1 MRRAA
6 AGFLALLA
14 LLAQGC
20 QSAPPAAV
28 ATAASGKS
36 AALRNMEPV
45 AIAAHRCWFAS
56 GDPAFLGYS
65 FANELDSHSGR
76 PRFLIVPRSDYGGR
90 PLLVVQA
97 EGAQGNIT
105 AFGPMLD
112 QPVGSRV
119 QADIARWRT
128 GATGCGQAA

>member
-6 AGFLALLA
+6 AGLLVLAGLVA
-14 LLAQGC
+14 HGC
-20 QSAPPAAV
+20 QSTPPASM
-28 ATAASGKS
+28 TGQGGKS

-45 AIAAHRCWFAS
+45 AVAAHRCWFAS
-56 GDPAFLGYS
+56 GDPAFRSYS

-97 EGAQGNIT
+97 EGPQGSIST
-105 AFGPMLD
+105 FGPLLD
-112 QPVGSRV
+112 EPVGPRIQS
-119 QADIARWRT
+119 DIARWRAGET
-128 GATGCGQAA
+128 SCGQAA

>member
-1 MRRAA
+1 MKRAA
-6 AGFLALLA
+6 TGVLVALALA
-14 LLAQGC
+14 AQAC

-28 ATAASGKS
+28 STASGKS

-56 GDPAFLGYS
+56 GDPAFRGYS
-65 FANELDSHSGR
+65 FANELDSHSGK

-97 EGAQGNIT
+97 EGPQGAIT

-112 QPVGSRV
+112 QPVGNRV
-119 QADIARWRT
+119 QADIARWRAGGT
-128 GATGCGQAA
+128 DCGQAA

>member
-1 MRRAA
+1 LNRAA
-6 AGFLALLA
+6 AGMLAVLA

-28 ATAASGKS
+28 ASQSGKS

-45 AIAAHRCWFAS
+45 AVAAHRCWFAS
-56 GDPAFLGYS
+56 RDPAFANYS

-76 PRFLIVPRSDYGGR
+76 PRFLIVPRADYGGR

-97 EGAQGNIT
+97 EGPQGNVT
-105 AFGPMLD
+105 AFGPLLD
-112 QPVGSRV
+112 QPVGSRI
-119 QADIARWRT
+119 QADIARWRAGGT
-128 GATGCGQAA
+128 DCGQAA